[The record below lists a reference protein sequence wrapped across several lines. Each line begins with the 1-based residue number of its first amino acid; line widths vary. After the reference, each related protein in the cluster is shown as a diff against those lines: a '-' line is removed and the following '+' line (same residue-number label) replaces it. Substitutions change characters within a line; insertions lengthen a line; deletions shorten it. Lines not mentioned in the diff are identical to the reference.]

1 MQCTDRRPF
10 RRIEVAIGNREIT
23 HIVDTRRGV
32 VYINRAA
39 RGGANIVKLIFARRA
54 DARAGA

>member
-1 MQCTDRRPF
+1 MQCTARRPF
-10 RRIEVAIGNREIT
+10 KRAEVVIGNREIT

-39 RGGANIVKLIFARRA
+39 RAGANIVKLIFARRS
-54 DARAGA
+54 DARAGI

>member
-1 MQCTDRRPF
+1 MQCIEQRPF
-10 RRIEVAIGNREIT
+10 KRIEVAIGNREIT

-39 RGGANIVKLIFARRA
+39 RAGANVVKLIFARRS
-54 DARAGA
+54 DAHAGT

>member
-1 MQCTDRRPF
+1 MQCIEKRPF
-10 RRIEVAIGNREIT
+10 KRIEVAIGNREIT

-39 RGGANIVKLIFARRA
+39 RAGANIVKLIFARRS
-54 DARAGA
+54 DARAGT

>member
-1 MQCTDRRPF
+1 MQCTERRPLK
-10 RRIEVAIGNREIT
+10 RIEVAIGNREIT

-39 RGGANIVKLIFARRA
+39 RAGANVVKLIFARRS
-54 DARAGA
+54 DARAGT

>member
-10 RRIEVAIGNREIT
+10 RHIEVALGNREIT
-23 HIVDTRRGV
+23 HIVDTRRNV

-39 RGGANIVKLIFARRA
+39 RAGANVVKLIFARRS

>member
-1 MQCTDRRPF
+1 MQCIEQRPF
-10 RRIEVAIGNREIT
+10 RRIEVAIGNSEIT

-39 RGGANIVKLIFARRA
+39 RAGANVVKLIFARRS
-54 DARAGA
+54 DARAGT